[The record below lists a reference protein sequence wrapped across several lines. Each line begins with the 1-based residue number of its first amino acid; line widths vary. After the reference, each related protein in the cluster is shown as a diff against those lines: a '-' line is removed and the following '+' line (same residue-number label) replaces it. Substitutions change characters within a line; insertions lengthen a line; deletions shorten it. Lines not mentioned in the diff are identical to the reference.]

1 MKNILYILLFVSVV
15 LFGCEQNQIDT
26 WEDNGRIGLYFF
38 VPENEENE
46 SEEVEYADICIYES
60 LRWVN
65 FCNEFYADRSDSIR
79 NVVTTMY
86 TAMTA
91 RNPAGLN
98 AFYVGKTE
106 TPELVRDTLLI
117 GYTGLPQNG
126 FIYRLQAWPETSVD
140 SIAPYSFVRTAD
152 DPVDLGSKDLY
163 FPGNNMQY
171 DTLILQ
177 MELPQSYGHYNF
189 QLGIDSTDVQFAGI
203 EEWQRWNFSVDYS
216 YDLDYGVVWPEVWLG
231 EFSEEKHVFLQ
242 TVLHLRCDSY
252 FITALLDYSN
262 EDIKAYIWQPLHD
275 ALAEYNATYPDE
287 AVTLPAEEEL
297 PEDELWKEEFLN

>member
-126 FIYRLQAWPETSVD
+126 FIY
-140 SIAPYSFVRTAD
+140 
-152 DPVDLGSKDLY
+152 
-163 FPGNNMQY
+163 
-171 DTLILQ
+171 
-177 MELPQSYGHYNF
+177 
-189 QLGIDSTDVQFAGI
+189 
-203 EEWQRWNFSVDYS
+203 
-216 YDLDYGVVWPEVWLG
+216 
-231 EFSEEKHVFLQ
+231 
-242 TVLHLRCDSY
+242 
-252 FITALLDYSN
+252 
-262 EDIKAYIWQPLHD
+262 
-275 ALAEYNATYPDE
+275 
-287 AVTLPAEEEL
+287 
-297 PEDELWKEEFLN
+297 